1 MSGTRGVQALARA
14 SSGRED
20 SSDEGVGR
28 KDESV
33 EFLFFIML
41 YRCIFI
47 LTGFI
52 HPKRIEQADL
62 MFFFLHELTRFKPNL
77 HHES

>member
-33 EFLFFIML
+33 EFLFFVML
-41 YRCIFI
+41 YNYRCIFI
-47 LTGFI
+47 LKGFI

-62 MFFFLHELTRFKPNL
+62 MFFFYM
-77 HHES
+77 S